1 MERKTLHEVR
11 DSSPR
16 PAGSIDPGPLEKKN
30 HWIPPKLTEL
40 PRLNEITLQSGGI
53 PGGGGTG
60 GGGSTV
66 VP

>member
-1 MERKTLHEVR
+1 MNRKSAQAESE
-11 DSSPR
+11 SSSL
-16 PAGSIDPGPLEKKN
+16 PAGSVNPAPLNKKN
-30 HWIPPKLTEL
+30 WTSPHVTAL
-40 PRLNEITLQSGGI
+40 PRLTDITLQSGGI

>member
-1 MERKTLHEVR
+1 MNRNSQKVSDRSSRPADSAESVTPKTKNWI
-11 DSSPR
+11 SPR
-16 PAGSIDPGPLEKKN
+16 V
-30 HWIPPKLTEL
+30 TEL